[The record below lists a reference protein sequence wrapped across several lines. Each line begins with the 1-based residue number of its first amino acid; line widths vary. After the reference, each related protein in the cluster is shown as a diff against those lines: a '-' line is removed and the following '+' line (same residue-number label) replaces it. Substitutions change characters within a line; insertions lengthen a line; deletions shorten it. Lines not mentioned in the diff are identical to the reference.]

1 MRYFQTLTLCQGD
14 SGGPLFTVD
23 RHSGE
28 VVVLLGLVSGG
39 VGCGQGVPA
48 WYTSIAHHHSW
59 LRCVVDR
66 SLQFNNNKQQV
77 EDACRTSVMPEPTC
91 VQPEDLIFG
100 IEEFIKYNEAQ
111 ARQRSD
117 FVKKELCDGK

>member
-1 MRYFQTLTLCQGD
+1 MNLRQGD

-23 RHSGE
+23 RSNGDRRS
-28 VVVLLGLVSGG
+28 LLGLVSGG

-48 WYTSIAHHHSW
+48 WYTSLAHHHTW
-59 LRCVVDR
+59 LRCVIDR

-77 EDACRTSVMPEPTC
+77 EDACRTSVKPEPSC
-91 VQPEDLIFG
+91 VQPKDLIFG
-100 IEEFIKYNEAQ
+100 REEFIKYNEAQ